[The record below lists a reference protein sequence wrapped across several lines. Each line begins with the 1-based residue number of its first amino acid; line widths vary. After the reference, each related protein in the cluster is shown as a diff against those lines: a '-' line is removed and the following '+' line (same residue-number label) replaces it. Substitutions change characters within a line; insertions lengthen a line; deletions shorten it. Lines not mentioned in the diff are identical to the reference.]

1 MKHRLAFVVFALWS
15 GVALAGS
22 GQLGDL
28 RVEIRDPA
36 RGVVLSGGETSVEVT
51 GGASVFGGVK
61 HLDIFLVLDTSKSL
75 QRTDPRDYRASGA
88 AGLVRALP
96 AWSDIRVGVV
106 GFARKA
112 KLLAPLTSDRAQV
125 VEVLGELPRS
135 GSTDLAAGI
144 RAALGGFEQGARPD
158 ATRAILLFTDG
169 KSDDDEARAAMNAA
183 RRRGVVVHALLLG
196 SDRSGQE
203 LLAEIAGGTGGSFVR
218 VTDPA
223 RLPQAFLNLRTTGVE
238 RVVVSVNG
246 GDPVPTNFVGGAF
259 SATVPLA
266 VGENRVVA
274 TATTL
279 DGRQREDAV
288 TVTVREPGC
297 AELEVAAERN
307 GAAALSIS
315 DRAVEVVFDASG
327 SMWGRMQERPKIE
340 IAKQTLAEAL
350 GVLPDDLSLALR
362 VYGHQ
367 HAREERNCEDS
378 ELMVPTGSGN
388 HERIREA
395 IAGFRPRGQTPLAH
409 SLRQVAGDLRGF
421 SGERSVVLVTDG
433 IESCGGDPVAA
444 ARALRQNEGIAVHVI
459 GFGIG
464 GASDE
469 NVASL
474 RAIAD
479 ASGGRFFT
487 AGSAQELRD
496 ALAVSVGTPFAVYRD
511 EVPVARGALGG
522 RERIRLP
529 EGAYEVRLESNPPRR
544 VPVELRSEEHLSL
557 VITRQRDDVSA
568 RARRRETDWMA
579 CEIGS
584 SAPLAR
590 GREQGGAPPA
600 APAPA
605 SEQPPAEPTP
615 SRGAP
620 GDPWVDE
627 SARGA
632 GVQSPAAAAPR
643 AAPVLDPR
651 SREASQEAG
660 RGAVEIWRERSAG
673 PDERWD
679 VVVRHPSIA
688 RGTATV
694 WQGGDPMIAREV
706 ARGVTQALED
716 LASPAD

>member
-1 MKHRLAFVVFALWS
+1 
-15 GVALAGS
+15 
-22 GQLGDL
+22 
-28 RVEIRDPA
+28 
-36 RGVVLSGGETSVEVT
+36 
-51 GGASVFGGVK
+51 
-61 HLDIFLVLDTSKSL
+61 
-75 QRTDPRDYRASGA
+75 
-88 AGLVRALP
+88 
-96 AWSDIRVGVV
+96 
-106 GFARKA
+106 
-112 KLLAPLTSDRAQV
+112 
-125 VEVLGELPRS
+125 
-135 GSTDLAAGI
+135 
-144 RAALGGFEQGARPD
+144 
-158 ATRAILLFTDG
+158 
-169 KSDDDEARAAMNAA
+169 
-183 RRRGVVVHALLLG
+183 
-196 SDRSGQE
+196 
-203 LLAEIAGGTGGSFVR
+203 
-218 VTDPA
+218 
-223 RLPQAFLNLRTTGVE
+223 
-238 RVVVSVNG
+238 
-246 GDPVPTNFVGGAF
+246 VPTNFVGGAF

-307 GAAALSIS
+307 GAPALSIS

-620 GDPWVDE
+620 GDCSLPRRRRRAPRRCWTR
-627 SARGA
+627 ARA
-632 GVQSPAAAAPR
+632 RRARRPAAARSRSGAS
-643 AAPVLDPR
+643 AAPARTSAGTWSSATPR
-651 SREASQEAG
+651 SRAERPPSGREAT
-660 RGAVEIWRERSAG
+660 
-673 PDERWD
+673 P
-679 VVVRHPSIA
+679 
-688 RGTATV
+688 
-694 WQGGDPMIAREV
+694 
-706 ARGVTQALED
+706 
-716 LASPAD
+716 